1 EALTRDLSCELA
13 REGIRVV
20 TLRPHGIPES
30 STMREVFELKGKPA
44 GMAWEQFTGH
54 LAGTTHSR
62 RVMRLDE
69 VGGLK
74 GSAKHLQL
82 IYGLGGVCYGTTLES
97 VRGAT
102 RRALATI

>member
-1 EALTRDLSCELA
+1 MLSLLQFRHIRD
-13 REGIRVV
+13 
-20 TLRPHGIPES
+20 
-30 STMREVFELKGKPA
+30 
-44 GMAWEQFTGH
+44 
-54 LAGTTHSR
+54 
-62 RVMRLDE
+62 
-69 VGGLK
+69 GGLK